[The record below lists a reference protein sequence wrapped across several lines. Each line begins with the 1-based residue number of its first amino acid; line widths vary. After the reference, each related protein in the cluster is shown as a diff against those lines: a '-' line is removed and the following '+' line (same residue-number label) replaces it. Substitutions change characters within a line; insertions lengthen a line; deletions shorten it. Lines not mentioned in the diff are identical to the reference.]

1 MSSLADREK
10 QLLLQ
15 IARRAL
21 VAAVEQG
28 ESLELF
34 SAEETSSIESQDFG
48 GAFVTL
54 HRRQRLRGCIGQ
66 LVSDVPLAHVVA
78 YCSRAAALNDP
89 RFRPVA
95 ATELSEID
103 IELSILS
110 YPKEVTPGEIEP
122 GRHGLMV
129 SQGAQRGL
137 LLPQVASQYGW
148 STERFLQETCIK
160 GGLEANAWKFESTRI
175 QAFTAEVF
183 GEAGAGREEAH
194 TFIPGRPNYSSST

>member
-21 VAAVEQG
+21 IAAVEQG

-34 SAEETSSIESQDFG
+34 SPEGTGTIETRDFG

-54 HRRQRLRGCIGQ
+54 HRVQRLRGCIGQ
-66 LVSDVPLAHVVA
+66 LVSDIPLAHLVA

-89 RFRPVA
+89 RFKPVA
-95 ATELSEID
+95 PQELSEID

-110 YPKEVTPGEIEP
+110 YPREVTPVEIEP

-129 SQGAQRGL
+129 SKGVQRGL

-148 STERFLQETCIK
+148 SAERFLQETCMK

-183 GEAGAGREEAH
+183 SEAGLGREEPH
-194 TFIPGRPNYSSST
+194 TFAPGRPNYSSST